1 MLDTKILEELKQQ
14 LLQKQEDLE
23 TKLNKIAIKDED
35 GNWEAKYIDQER
47 DDETNANEVEDWTN
61 RTSVVEVLVK
71 DLEAINLALE
81 KMTNN
86 TYGKCEVCGTDI
98 PVERLKV
105 MPEARTCAKCTL
117 S

>member
-1 MLDTKILEELKQQ
+1 MLDAKILEELKQQ
-14 LLQKQEDLE
+14 LLQKKEELE
-23 TKLNKIAIKDED
+23 TKLNEIAIRDEA
-35 GNWEAKYIDQER
+35 GNWEAKYIDQGR
-47 DDETNANEVEDWTN
+47 DDETNANEVEDWAN

-71 DLEAINLALE
+71 DLEAINLALK
-81 KMTNN
+81 KMTNG